1 MGNAPMKKSPFKST
15 HKSRKVTC
23 EKCGET
29 YDRFAVH
36 CNLLSRLQ
44 HFERG
49 LHRRKRDLR
58 RLQGRLLYCLLP
70 LFGSFL
76 GYLER
81 LHNTIES
88 LSILNRKHEKRLTQP
103 LASLNHIPQI
113 FCLCRS
119 ILLPK
124 SYSRHHTQQTCTQ
137 SAHVRRNASTTWSS
151 LLRCH
156 LLREKSQR
164 LINQTGR
171 SWTEQLLLKDLFRTE
186 FLKC

>member
-1 MGNAPMKKSPFKST
+1 MNRSLTSPN
-15 HKSRKVTC
+15 SRQNI
-23 EKCGET
+23 
-29 YDRFAVH
+29 RHRARIAVH
-36 CNLLSRLQ
+36 CNLLSHPQ

-49 LHRRKRDLR
+49 FHCRKRDLR
-58 RLQGRLLYCLLP
+58 SLQGRILYRFLP
-70 LFGSFL
+70 LLRSFL
-76 GYLER
+76 RYLER

-88 LSILNRKHEKRLTQP
+88 LRILNRKHEKRLTQP
-103 LASLNHIPQI
+103 LTSLNHIPQI
-113 FCLCRS
+113 LCLCRS

-124 SYSRHHTQQTCTQ
+124 SYSRHHAQQTCTQ

-156 LLREKSQR
+156 LLRENSQR
-164 LINQTGR
+164 LISQARG